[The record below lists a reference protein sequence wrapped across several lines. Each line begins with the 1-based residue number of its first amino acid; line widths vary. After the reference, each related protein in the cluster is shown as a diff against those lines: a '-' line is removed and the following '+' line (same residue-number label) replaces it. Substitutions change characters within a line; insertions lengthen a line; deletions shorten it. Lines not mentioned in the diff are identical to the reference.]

1 MRNGIVF
8 IFLLSMLLILG
19 GCNLTLKDASNSL
32 NLNKEDEKIIL
43 KYLDTKTND
52 ISSPRGGTMYS
63 AFTVLGTDSDK
74 IYIWMLKEETL
85 KQGSEVIMTN
95 GTSLPLVLYIEIEED
110 KIVIKNHK
118 YPEDGQGNGKSIRK
132 LFPGNVIKVMSNNYN
147 ERAEQL
153 EEIIN
158 NRVKDDMKN

>member
-1 MRNGIVF
+1 MRKGIMF

-19 GCNLTLKDASNSL
+19 GCNLTVKDASNSL
-32 NLNKEDEKIIL
+32 KITKEDEKIIL
-43 KYLDTKTND
+43 EYLDTKTND
-52 ISSPRGGTMYS
+52 VSSPRGGTMYS

-74 IYIWMLKEETL
+74 LYIWMLKEETL

-95 GTSLPLVLYIEIEED
+95 GTSLPLVLYIKTGEE
-110 KIVIKNHK
+110 KIIITNHK

-132 LFPGNVIKVMSNNYN
+132 LFPENVRKVMSNNYN
-147 ERAEQL
+147 ERADQL
-153 EEIIN
+153 EEIIK